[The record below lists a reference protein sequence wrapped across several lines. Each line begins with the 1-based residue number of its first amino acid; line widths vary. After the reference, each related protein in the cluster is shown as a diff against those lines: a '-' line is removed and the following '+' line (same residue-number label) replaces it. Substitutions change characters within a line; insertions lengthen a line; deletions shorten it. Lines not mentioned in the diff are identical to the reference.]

1 MAISP
6 GMKKRIR
13 SGQYE
18 FPEAEWGKVSTDA
31 KNLIRNLLTT
41 GDNRTLL
48 DGSRDKRAY
57 LSVTELVL
65 RENDEYST
73 PPTDP
78 EKRYTIEQVIGNPW
92 IAQYMQVPQT
102 PLHTVRILKED
113 AEAVADA
120 QVLVALVMLSN

>member
-41 GDNRTLL
+41 GE
-48 DGSRDKRAY
+48 S
-57 LSVTELVL
+57 L
-65 RENDEYST
+65 RECLSSARGHFYSS
-73 PPTDP
+73 
-78 EKRYTIEQVIGNPW
+78 KRYH
-92 IAQYMQVPQT
+92 IANLDYV
-102 PLHTVRILKED
+102 V
-113 AEAVADA
+113 EAV
-120 QVLVALVMLSN
+120 Q

>member
-41 GDNRTLL
+41 G
-48 DGSRDKRAY
+48 KRMSINFTY
-57 LSVTELVL
+57 
-65 RENDEYST
+65 DC
-73 PPTDP
+73 
-78 EKRYTIEQVIGNPW
+78 
-92 IAQYMQVPQT
+92 
-102 PLHTVRILKED
+102 
-113 AEAVADA
+113 
-120 QVLVALVMLSN
+120 ALNI